1 MGTKQEVEVAFQV
14 ATGGKQLRDWLWQQ
28 KSNQQ
33 SLRTIAQALSQR
45 TGIPVSHESVRKWL
59 QEG

>member
-1 MGTKQEVEVAFQV
+1 MNSRQDFEVAFQL
-14 ATGGKQLRDWLWQQ
+14 ATGGKQLKDWLFQQ
-28 KSNQQ
+28 RSNGS

-45 TGIPVSHESVRKWL
+45 TGMPVSHESIRKWM

>member
-1 MGTKQEVEVAFQV
+1 MVSRQDFEVAFQV
-14 ATGGKQLRDWLWQQ
+14 QTGGKQLRDWLFQQ
-28 KSNQQ
+28 RSNGS

-45 TGIPVSHESVRKWL
+45 TGMPISHESVRKWM

>member
-1 MGTKQEVEVAFQV
+1 MATRQDVEVAFQL
-14 ATGGKQLRDWLWQQ
+14 ATGGKQLRDWMFQQ
-28 KSNQQ
+28 RSQKQ

-45 TGIPVSHESVRKWL
+45 TGMPVSHESVRKWM